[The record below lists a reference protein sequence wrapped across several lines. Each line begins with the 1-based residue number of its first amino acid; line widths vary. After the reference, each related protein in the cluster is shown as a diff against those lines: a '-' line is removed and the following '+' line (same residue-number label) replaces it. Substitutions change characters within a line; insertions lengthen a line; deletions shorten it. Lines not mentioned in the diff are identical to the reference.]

1 MKMQIDMILC
11 KESDL
16 PEKDLLSYLSQ
27 VVITMIDDETREKNK
42 ELLSWRNKSV
52 LLKDL
57 TLKERD
63 AFNKNSSE
71 LSRVKTIGRILTIIE
86 QLSKHGAISGP
97 SKKKI
102 SDLLGNIESK
112 EFHALRD
119 LEQRLGA
126 YLPDR

>member
-1 MKMQIDMILC
+1 MILC